1 MDREESVPLD
11 GAWNMHVESPWLL
24 GGTRRC
30 ARRAA
35 WRVRSCLGEG
45 DSLPVGGGRRLLDVH
60 DLVPQLEEALGGERL
75 REVVREVLVTA
86 DEGDAD
92 LGVLDGFADEEVAP
106 LDVFELA
113 VVLGVVGRGDSGL
126 VVVELLGGRGLG
138 GG

>member
-1 MDREESVPLD
+1 
-11 GAWNMHVESPWLL
+11 
-24 GGTRRC
+24 
-30 ARRAA
+30 
-35 WRVRSCLGEG
+35 
-45 DSLPVGGGRRLLDVH
+45 LPVGGGRRLLDVH

-126 VVVELLGGRGLG
+126 VVVVLLGGRGLG